1 MKGREWEVA
10 MKITPY
16 QSANLASLKQA
27 VGMANM
33 QRALNKDAQS
43 VSTVVK
49 MMEQS
54 VTPHKGGSID
64 LKV

>member
-1 MKGREWEVA
+1 
-10 MKITPY
+10 MKISPY

-27 VGMANM
+27 IGMANM
-33 QRALNKDAQS
+33 QRAMNQDAQS
-43 VSTVVK
+43 VDTIK
-49 MMEQS
+49 RMMEQT

>member
-1 MKGREWEVA
+1 
-10 MKITPY
+10 MKISPY

-27 VGMANM
+27 IGVANL
-33 QRALNKDAQS
+33 QRAMKQDAQS
-43 VSTVVK
+43 METITK

-54 VTPHKGGSID
+54 VAPHKGGAID

>member
-1 MKGREWEVA
+1 
-10 MKITPY
+10 MKISPY

-33 QRALNKDAQS
+33 QRAMKQDAQS
-43 VSTVVK
+43 VDAVLK
-49 MMEQS
+49 MMEKS
-54 VTPHKGGSID
+54 VSPHKGGSID

>member
-1 MKGREWEVA
+1 
-10 MKITPY
+10 MKISPY

-27 VGMANM
+27 IGMANM
-33 QRALNKDAQS
+33 QRAMKQDVQSMDALL
-43 VSTVVK
+43 K
-49 MMEQS
+49 GMEKS

>member
-1 MKGREWEVA
+1 MEVV
-10 MKITPY
+10 MKISPY

-27 VGMANM
+27 IGMANM
-33 QRALNKDAQS
+33 QRAMKQDVQSMDALL
-43 VSTVVK
+43 K
-49 MMEQS
+49 GMEKS

>member
-1 MKGREWEVA
+1 
-10 MKITPY
+10 MKISPY
-16 QSANLASLKQA
+16 QSASLASLKQA
-27 VGMANM
+27 IGMANM
-33 QRALNKDAQS
+33 QKAMKQDAQS
-43 VSTVVK
+43 MDTVVR

>member
-1 MKGREWEVA
+1 
-10 MKITPY
+10 MKISSY

-27 VGMANM
+27 IGMANL
-33 QRALNKDAQS
+33 QRSMNRDAQS
-43 VSTVVK
+43 MDALLK
-49 MMEQS
+49 GMEKS

>member
-1 MKGREWEVA
+1 
-10 MKITPY
+10 MKISSY

-27 VGMANM
+27 IGMANM
-33 QRALNKDAQS
+33 QRAMKQDAQS
-43 VSTVVK
+43 MDAIMKS
-49 MMEQS
+49 MEQS

>member
-1 MKGREWEVA
+1 
-10 MKITPY
+10 MKISPY

-27 VGMANM
+27 LGMATLQKAM
-33 QRALNKDAQS
+33 KQDAES
-43 VSTVVK
+43 MDAVIK
-49 MMEQS
+49 GMEKS

>member
-1 MKGREWEVA
+1 
-10 MKITPY
+10 MKISPY

-27 VGMANM
+27 IGMANM
-33 QRALNKDAQS
+33 QRAMKQDAQS
-43 VSTVVK
+43 MESIVK
-49 MMEQS
+49 TMEQS